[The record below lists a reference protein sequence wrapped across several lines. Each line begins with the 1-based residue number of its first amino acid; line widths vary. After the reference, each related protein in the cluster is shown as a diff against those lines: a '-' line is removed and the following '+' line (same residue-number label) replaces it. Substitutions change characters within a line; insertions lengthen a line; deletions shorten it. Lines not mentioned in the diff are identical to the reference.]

1 MVMKKSIWYTRG
13 IVYVWKEESNLE
25 GSPNLGSLIEIRKEM
40 SCLLAREGFL
50 CGLGVLS
57 CVRFVGFA
65 QPTSCINRE
74 GG

>member
-13 IVYVWKEESNLE
+13 VVYVWKEESNLE
-25 GSPNLGSLIEIRKEM
+25 GSPNSGRLIEIRKEI
-40 SCLLAREGFL
+40 SWILAREGFL

-57 CVRFVGFA
+57 CVIA
-65 QPTSCINRE
+65 QPTSCISRE